1 MNPLPV
7 VTCPGNSAVCIDAGA
22 FALTGGNPM
31 GGTYSG
37 PGVNAGMF
45 NPSAAGAGA
54 HTITYTYTDGN
65 SCTNS
70 CTFTITVAVQS
81 TVTCPSNATV
91 CINISPYALTGGNPG
106 GGAYSGP
113 GVNEGMFN
121 PAAAGTGVHTI
132 TYTYP
137 IGSNCSNWCTFTI
150 TVIPC
155 TTISGDIL
163 WEQNEGL
170 GVNQVTV
177 KLTGD
182 QTLTTTTNTS
192 GFYSLNPG
200 SGSNFIVTPTKTINK
215 LNGVTVADVTA
226 IQQHVANI
234 NLLPAPFKRIAAD
247 VNKSNTIS
255 SLDATLIS
263 QALLGNPA
271 ALNQITS
278 WRFVPYSYTFPNPN
292 IPWGFP
298 EKIILTGVSGDVPN
312 QDFKGIKLGDVVA
325 TFANPANFGAG
336 EPLVLRAADRELQM
350 GESFAVEIIADQMND
365 LAAFQFALGFD
376 PSLVQLEG
384 VEPLAG
390 LPLTADHFGT
400 FNAAQGEIRVAWSQ
414 ENGLTLSEAT
424 PLFRLIFTALENGSK
439 LSGALYLEEDILP
452 AKAYTDALAESG
464 VQLIIEQTTA
474 LNDLATGKT
483 NFQLLP
489 NFPNPFHGSTT
500 IEFILPESCEVQL
513 RVLNVDGQELWR
525 VNKTYPA
532 GNNSETLFLD
542 GTVSSGVLYCEMVTP
557 FGALVRKM
565 VLMQR

>member
-1 MNPLPV
+1 MGGTYSGPGVNAGMFNPAGGTPRGPYDHVHLHDGNNCTTCTFTITVNPLPV
-7 VTCPGNSAVCIDAGA
+7 VTCPTNSTVCIDAGA
-22 FALTGGNPM
+22 FALIGGNPM
-31 GGTYSG
+31 AGTYSG

-155 TTISGDIL
+155 TTISGDIF

-263 QALLGNPA
+263 QAPFGQSGGAEPDHFLAIRTLLVYLPQSEYP
-271 ALNQITS
+271 L
-278 WRFVPYSYTFPNPN
+278 
-292 IPWGFP
+292 GFP
-298 EKIILTGVSGDVPN
+298 GKDHSHRGERRCSKSGFQRDQIGRRGGDVCQPC
-312 QDFKGIKLGDVVA
+312 QLWSWGAAGFACGRPGI
-325 TFANPANFGAG
+325 ANG
-336 EPLVLRAADRELQM
+336 
-350 GESFAVEIIADQMND
+350 
-365 LAAFQFALGFD
+365 
-376 PSLVQLEG
+376 
-384 VEPLAG
+384 
-390 LPLTADHFGT
+390 
-400 FNAAQGEIRVAWSQ
+400 
-414 ENGLTLSEAT
+414 
-424 PLFRLIFTALENGSK
+424 
-439 LSGALYLEEDILP
+439 
-452 AKAYTDALAESG
+452 
-464 VQLIIEQTTA
+464 
-474 LNDLATGKT
+474 
-483 NFQLLP
+483 
-489 NFPNPFHGSTT
+489 
-500 IEFILPESCEVQL
+500 
-513 RVLNVDGQELWR
+513 
-525 VNKTYPA
+525 
-532 GNNSETLFLD
+532 
-542 GTVSSGVLYCEMVTP
+542 
-557 FGALVRKM
+557 
-565 VLMQR
+565 